1 MRGDK
6 KLLVIAVLLLFVAV
20 SFGSY
25 AIYKSTAASSDSIRA
40 AKWVIQANN
49 TDIVANQTFT
59 LGNLT
64 CSGTRIGKNGTIA
77 PGDSCTATILIDA
90 DGSEVDVSYTVAID
104 TSAITNSEISVTPH
118 TGSSLTGTIPY
129 SATAGQMEATITLDV
144 LWNAV
149 DSTSQNS
156 TDIQTAN
163 LAIPVTVTVVQNPTG
178 INP

>member
-6 KLLVIAVLLLFVAV
+6 KLLIIAVLLLFVAV

-40 AKWVIQANN
+40 AKWVIKANN
-49 TDIVANQTFT
+49 TNIVTSQTFT

-64 CSGTRIGKNGTIA
+64 CSGTRVGKNGTIA
-77 PGDSCTATILIDA
+77 PGDDCQATILIDA

-104 TSAITNSEISVTPH
+104 TSAISNPEISVAAAS
-118 TGSSLTGTIPY
+118 GSSLTGTIPY
-129 SATAGQMEATITLDV
+129 SATDGDMEATITLDV
-144 LWNAV
+144 EWNPV

-156 TDIQTAN
+156 TDINTAN
-163 LAIPVTVTVVQNPTG
+163 LAIPVTVTVVQNPTS
-178 INP
+178 